1 MTVSRRV
8 AWPVADPV
16 ALLERA
22 ISYALGSLQLVTAQ
36 DMSAPTPCREWNLR
50 ELLAHMN
57 DALEALQEAVD
68 DRVVALVPDEGP
80 PNISSDP
87 VAALRDRACHLL
99 GSWTGSADPA
109 PIRIGEVPV
118 LSDIVPSAGALEVA
132 VHGWDVSVACGN
144 PRPIPAALADELL
157 SCAALFVTDAD
168 RPARFGVPV
177 ESARDAGP
185 GDRLLAFLGR
195 DPSGRGTR

>member
-1 MTVSRRV
+1 MTGSRV

-22 ISYALGSLQLVTAQ
+22 ISYTLGSLQLVTAQ

-50 ELLAHMN
+50 ELLTHMN

-68 DRVVALVPDEGP
+68 DRVVTLVPEEGSP
-80 PNISSDP
+80 SISSDP

-99 GSWTGSADPA
+99 GSWTGSADSA
-109 PIRIGEVPV
+109 PIRIGEVPA
-118 LSDIVPSAGALEVA
+118 LSDIVPSVGALEVA
-132 VHGWDVSVACGN
+132 VHGWDVSVACGH

-157 SCAALFVTDAD
+157 TCAALFVTDAD
-168 RPARFGVPV
+168 RPARFARPV
-177 ESARDAGP
+177 EVARDADP
-185 GDRLLAFLGR
+185 GNRLLAFLGR
-195 DPSGRGTR
+195 DPNALGAH